1 MRRKLST
8 KLVHLPDLKGEAEV
22 SGTITPPIFQTSTFV
37 FDSAE
42 QGGKRFAGDESGY
55 IYSRLS
61 NPTVNLLEEAIAELE
76 GADEG
81 IAFASGMAAIS
92 GVLMALVHTGD
103 HVLVSRGVYGCTY
116 GLLELL
122 QQRFHVD
129 YTLADLG
136 TESAVRAAVTANT
149 KVIYIE
155 TPMNPTM
162 ELVDIAACCRV
173 AKEIGA
179 TVVVDNTF
187 ATPVLQRPIELGAD
201 IVIHSATKYLGGHG
215 DVIMGLAA
223 GPREIMSKIRMT
235 TQKDIGG
242 IAAPF
247 NAWLVLRGMKTLDL
261 RMNRHCGSALEIANR
276 IQGHPAVTNVYYPGL
291 SSFAQRDLYERQM
304 SAAGGV
310 IGFTL
315 GCGYQS
321 SIRFMN
327 KLRLCKRAV
336 SLGEVHTLVQHPAS
350 MTHSLIPKTTR
361 EQMGIDDTFIRL
373 SVGIEDV
380 DDIWDDLE
388 QALAAC
394 SE

>member
-1 MRRKLST
+1 MST
-8 KLVHLPDLKGEAEV
+8 KLVHLPDLKGEAGV
-22 SGTITPPIFQTSTFV
+22 SGTITPPIFQTSTFA

-42 QGGKRFAGDESGY
+42 QGGQRFAGNESGY
-55 IYSRLS
+55 IYSRLG

-81 IAFASGMAAIS
+81 VAFASGMAAIS
-92 GVLMALVHTGD
+92 AVLIALVYTGD

-116 GLLELL
+116 GLLQLL
-122 QQRFHVD
+122 QERFHVD
-129 YTLADLG
+129 YSLADLG
-136 TESAVRAAVTANT
+136 TEHAVRAAVTANT

-179 TVVVDNTF
+179 TVIVDNTF

-223 GPREIMSKIRMT
+223 GPRELMSKMRMT
-235 TQKDIGG
+235 TLKDIGG

-247 NAWLVLRGMKTLDL
+247 NAWLVLRGMKTLEI
-261 RMNRHCGSALEIANR
+261 RMNRHSESAMEIANR
-276 IQGHPAVTNVYYPGL
+276 IQRHPAVTHVYYPGL
-291 SSFAQRDLYERQM
+291 SSFAQRELYERQM

-315 GCGYQS
+315 SGGYQS
-321 SIRFMN
+321 GIQFMN
-327 KLRLCKRAV
+327 KLKLCKRAV

-350 MTHSLIPKTTR
+350 MTHSLIPKATR
-361 EQMGIDDTFIRL
+361 EQMGIDDSFIRL

-380 DDIWDDLE
+380 DDIWSDLE